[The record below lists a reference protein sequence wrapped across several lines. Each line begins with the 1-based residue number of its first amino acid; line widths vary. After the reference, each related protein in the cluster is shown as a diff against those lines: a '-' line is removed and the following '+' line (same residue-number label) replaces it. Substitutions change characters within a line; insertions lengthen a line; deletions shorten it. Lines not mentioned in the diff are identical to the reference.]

1 MDTTE
6 NRVPVQIGIFS
17 VSDLTPDPTTG
28 ITPTEHERLKNYAL
42 IVKKAEEIGLDAFAL
57 GEHHNPLRLV
67 VADHHAGLVGCADQ
81 QDHAVHR
88 HHADHHR

>member
-42 IVKKAEEIGLDAFAL
+42 IVKKAEEIGLTPSRSASTTI
-57 GEHHNPLRLV
+57 PLRLV